1 MSQSLPLPDAPL
13 TDHAAALLH
22 LSRDP
27 VLAQVVAQVGSLP
40 VLTPTS
46 DPFGTLIRSVNGQQL
61 SVKAA
66 ASIHGRL
73 VAALGEPDAE
83 TGTPTTVTAESLLAA
98 EGETLRSFG
107 LSWAKVRT
115 VQALAAAALDGRV
128 DFGHL
133 STLPDEAV
141 ISALI
146 PLPGIGRWTVEMFL
160 MFALARPDVF
170 SMGDLAL
177 RQGLARLHPSAPPAE
192 ILGTWAPFRTL
203 AARYIWAESHR
214 VKGGG
219 EPVVGAERAG
229 NNS

>member
-1 MSQSLPLPDAPL
+1 MSAPAQLPAPPL
-13 TDHAAALLH
+13 TDHAAAVLH
-22 LSRDP
+22 LSQDP
-27 VLAQVVAQVGSLP
+27 MLAQIIAQVGNLP

-66 ASIHGRL
+66 ATIHGRL
-73 VAALGEPDAE
+73 VAALGQPDVT
-83 TGTPTTVTAESLLAA
+83 TGTPTTIGAQALLAA
-98 EGETLRSFG
+98 DGETLRSFG

-128 DFGHL
+128 DFAHL
-133 STLPDEAV
+133 STLPNEAV
-141 ISALI
+141 IAALI

-170 SMGDLAL
+170 SMGDLVL
-177 RQGLARLHPSAPPAE
+177 RQGVARLHPQTPPAE
-192 ILGTWAPFRTL
+192 VLEGWAPYRTL

-219 EPVVGAERAG
+219 EPVVGR
-229 NNS
+229 